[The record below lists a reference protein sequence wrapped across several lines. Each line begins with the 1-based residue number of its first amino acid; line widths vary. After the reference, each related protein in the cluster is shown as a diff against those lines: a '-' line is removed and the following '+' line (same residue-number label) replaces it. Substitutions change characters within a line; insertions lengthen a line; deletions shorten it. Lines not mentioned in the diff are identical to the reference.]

1 MMFSRHR
8 LMFESGELDTEFPR
22 LYFFLPSIHDRS
34 EEINQH
40 KKCVNI
46 HPFDQDEKDFA
57 EGF

>member
-1 MMFSRHR
+1 
-8 LMFESGELDTEFPR
+8 MFESGELDTEFPR